1 MAVYLD
7 ETSAKKGHNYLTILS
22 DSDQKKV
29 VGIGM
34 GKDINAVEQALQ
46 AAKDR
51 NANPE
56 TVKTINMD
64 MSQSF
69 INAATTYFPNA
80 AIVFDRFHLM
90 QHLNKAVDSI
100 RREEQKTHTE
110 LKKSKYLWLKNNQDL
125 SADKQ
130 TKLEMLA
137 AVFPTVGLAYRL
149 KESFREVL
157 NNAKNDKNIIWLDAW
172 LDQAWES
179 EIPAIQAF
187 VNMINK
193 HWYGIETYFEKL
205 TTNAFAERV
214 NLKIQEIKR
223 TAKGF
228 RNIENF
234 KCMIYFHLG
243 KLKFITH

>member
-1 MAVYLD
+1 
-7 ETSAKKGHNYLTILS
+7 
-22 DSDQKKV
+22 
-29 VGIGM
+29 
-34 GKDINAVEQALQ
+34 
-46 AAKDR
+46 
-51 NANPE
+51 
-56 TVKTINMD
+56 
-64 MSQSF
+64 
-69 INAATTYFPNA
+69 
-80 AIVFDRFHLM
+80 M
-90 QHLNKAVDSI
+90 QHLNKAVDGV
-100 RREEQKTHTE
+100 RREEQKSHNE

-125 SADKQ
+125 SIDKQ

-137 AVFPTVGLAYRL
+137 AVFPTLGLAHRL

-157 NNAKNDKNIIWLDAW
+157 NNAKTDKNIVWLDAW

-243 KLKFITH
+243 KLKFNTH